1 MAYTAEVLSKE
12 IVNGLLKVEVRYT
25 EGAVTF
31 VDRHETRQP
40 QDLVWLNDLI
50 KARLDALNGLATFA
64 GTIPLGAFVPT
75 TVVLPDPTDPREIYK
90 AKLEKFEKLV
100 AAIRKGLIAEDE
112 TNFAALKLWLKNNF
126 QQSYWDLF

>member
-25 EGAVTF
+25 EGTTTF

-40 QDLVWLNDLI
+40 QGMAWLNDLI

-64 GTIPLGAFVPT
+64 ATIPLGAFVPT
-75 TVVLPDPTDPREIYK
+75 TVTLPDPTDPREIYK
-90 AKLEKFEKLV
+90 AKLAKFEKLV
-100 AAIRKGLIAEDE
+100 QAIRKGLIAEDE
-112 TNFAALKLWLKNNF
+112 TNFANLKLWLKNNF
-126 QQSYWDLF
+126 QPSYWDLL